1 MNRNLKIAIIGRYL
15 KAFGTS
21 AHKTPKS
28 RMSPSMTFLA
38 LVFVF
43 CSLCQALTRLFALFF
58 LTRSPHYLRPWNA
71 IEDYSFTQI
80 DPIHDNRHLCTRSRT
95 DGIKAMS
102 LGFSGG
108 KQVKKIANGRDRG

>member
-1 MNRNLKIAIIGRYL
+1 
-15 KAFGTS
+15 
-21 AHKTPKS
+21 
-28 RMSPSMTFLA
+28 MTFLA

-80 DPIHDNRHLCTRSRT
+80 DPIYDNRHLCTRSRT

-108 KQVKKIANGRDRG
+108 KQVKKLPLEEIAVEFVYSRQEEMKTFSS